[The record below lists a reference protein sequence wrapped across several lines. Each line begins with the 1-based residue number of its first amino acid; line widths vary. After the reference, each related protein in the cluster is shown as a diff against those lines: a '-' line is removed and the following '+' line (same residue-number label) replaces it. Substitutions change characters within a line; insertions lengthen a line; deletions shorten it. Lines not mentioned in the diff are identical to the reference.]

1 MSAEQTYAT
10 TPIKSILFLFWI
22 SFSMFELLRF
32 VALIGFNPSGPESA
46 DRMASDD
53 GTCDDQYVRVV
64 SRRASKAPAV
74 GAMKSKCADGNQ
86 PGRWD
91 PPTFTVTATS
101 EEMSGNCETSSYC
114 KHLSTARQ
122 FTDCRNEGTDTGFS
136 DEQVLDAR
144 YAPLAA
150 VPLAIDKI
158 IHYFDG

>member
-1 MSAEQTYAT
+1 
-10 TPIKSILFLFWI
+10 
-22 SFSMFELLRF
+22 MFELLRF

-53 GTCDDQYVRVV
+53 GTCDDQYARVV

-144 YAPLAA
+144 YALLAA

>member
-32 VALIGFNPSGPESA
+32 VALIGFNPSGPDSA

-144 YAPLAA
+144 YALLAA

-158 IHYFDG
+158 IHYFDV

>member
-1 MSAEQTYAT
+1 MPRLCRQQSN
-10 TPIKSILFLFWI
+10 PFLFLYWI
-22 SFSMFELLRF
+22 SFTMFELLRF

-53 GTCDDQYVRVV
+53 GTCDDQYARVV

-114 KHLSTARQ
+114 KHLSTAQR
-122 FTDCRNEGTDTGFS
+122 FSHNSESDTGF
-136 DEQVLDAR
+136 DRFWTPGMPCWWL
-144 YAPLAA
+144 
-150 VPLAIDKI
+150 
-158 IHYFDG
+158 HH